1 MRPKKARV
9 QPNAGNPLADEPGVL
24 ARRYRALLIAT
35 TAEEELTWLLVGGGD
50 VAVYRLSG
58 LFRHFKL
65 DRLARLLLTHR
76 RPIDRMIMGSN
87 VVDLQPDDVTFSE
100 LAVDS

>member
-1 MRPKKARV
+1 MRTEEARV

-24 ARRYRALLIAT
+24 ARRYRAALIAT
-35 TAEEELTWLLVGGGD
+35 TAKRNSPGFLWVA
-50 VAVYRLSG
+50 VMAVYRLSG

-76 RPIDRMIMGSN
+76 RPIDRMTMGSN
-87 VVDLQPDDVTFSE
+87 VF
-100 LAVDS
+100 